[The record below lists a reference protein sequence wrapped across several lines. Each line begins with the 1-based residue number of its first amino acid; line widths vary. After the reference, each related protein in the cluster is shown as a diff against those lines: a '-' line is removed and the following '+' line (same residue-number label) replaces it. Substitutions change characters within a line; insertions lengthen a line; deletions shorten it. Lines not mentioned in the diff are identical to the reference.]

1 MVLGITQSA
10 NYPQYVPYW
19 HRSAAMDEKLQQIIR
34 DLTAFLEEHS
44 EGQPYPWRES
54 GDEGQEGAQD
64 HPIT

>member
-1 MVLGITQSA
+1 
-10 NYPQYVPYW
+10 
-19 HRSAAMDEKLQQIIR
+19 MDEKLQKIIE